1 MTAMA
6 RSHSTGRAH
15 IHSAARGIVVECLYT
30 AFLCAALF
38 LITLAISYLFSR
50 CRA

>member
-6 RSHSTGRAH
+6 RSRSTGRAH
-15 IHSAARGIVVECLYT
+15 FTSAAWGIVVECLYT

-38 LITLAISYLFSR
+38 LITMAISYLFSR